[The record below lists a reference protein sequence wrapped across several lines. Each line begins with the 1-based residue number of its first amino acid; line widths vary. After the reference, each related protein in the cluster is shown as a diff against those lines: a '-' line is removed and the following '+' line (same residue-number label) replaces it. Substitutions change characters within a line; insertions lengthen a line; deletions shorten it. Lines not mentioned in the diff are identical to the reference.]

1 MLVNHAFDAPVLTAQ
16 EPETGSQVITTQPA
30 TLQPQSGFSV
40 SPVVPPDI
48 RPATTLGQP
57 TITKADLVTIPPVS
71 AEGPLLLSDVVAS
84 LYRAFPLIEIARIQE
99 LVARGEIQSALGAW
113 DTKLEYYSLNQP
125 LGFYETYRNG
135 IGVARQTWYG
145 GYIGAGYRVGRGT
158 FEPWYKERETNNG
171 GELKLALVQP
181 LLMGRAIDPQRVEL
195 FQANLRQ
202 QAVGPEIQFQI
213 LVASRDAAFAYW
225 DWVEQGNALVALREL
240 LDLALT
246 RDAELRL
253 ELEAGKGTEL
263 RVETNNVQ
271 IFERQLRYN
280 YAQMKFR
287 DASYKLALFL
297 RDEQGAPLVPPMD
310 WLPRAFPKISE
321 VEMKDL
327 EQSLGDALGARPE
340 LALINFDVQQTRLD
354 LDLARNQLL
363 PQVDFTVQGAQDM
376 GPRVSAS
383 NDKGEYELE
392 AGITGGVPI
401 QLNKARGKVQSLT
414 AKLSQLAQKQEF
426 FRNKVLTE
434 LGVARNQVQF
444 AFNNVQVSNSLLNSS
459 QRLLVLFEESTQSG
473 IVEFLLLLEQEA
485 KVTESQLKLLEA
497 ERMYFAS
504 LAAMQATLGLDP
516 LDQAELIIAQ

>member
-1 MLVNHAFDAPVLTAQ
+1 MPGFDGSSFPRFRNMATSERIPSHTRTGGQRQRRKGKRSQSAKAKVARCIAGFALLVNHAFDAAELMAQ

-30 TLQPQSGFSV
+30 TLQPQSGFAV
-40 SPVVPPDI
+40 SPVVPADI
-48 RPATTLGQP
+48 QPATTLGPP
-57 TITKADLVTIPPVS
+57 TVKKSDLITIPPVS

-271 IFERQLRYN
+271 IYERQLRYN

-310 WLPRAFPKISE
+310 WLPRAF
-321 VEMKDL
+321 
-327 EQSLGDALGARPE
+327 
-340 LALINFDVQQTRLD
+340 
-354 LDLARNQLL
+354 
-363 PQVDFTVQGAQDM
+363 
-376 GPRVSAS
+376 
-383 NDKGEYELE
+383 
-392 AGITGGVPI
+392 
-401 QLNKARGKVQSLT
+401 
-414 AKLSQLAQKQEF
+414 QK
-426 FRNKVLTE
+426 
-434 LGVARNQVQF
+434 
-444 AFNNVQVSNSLLNSS
+444 S
-459 QRLLVLFEESTQSG
+459 QRS
-473 IVEFLLLLEQEA
+473 
-485 KVTESQLKLLEA
+485 
-497 ERMYFAS
+497 R
-504 LAAMQATLGLDP
+504 
-516 LDQAELIIAQ
+516 

>member
-1 MLVNHAFDAPVLTAQ
+1 M
-16 EPETGSQVITTQPA
+16 
-30 TLQPQSGFSV
+30 
-40 SPVVPPDI
+40 
-48 RPATTLGQP
+48 
-57 TITKADLVTIPPVS
+57 
-71 AEGPLLLSDVVAS
+71 
-84 LYRAFPLIEIARIQE
+84 
-99 LVARGEIQSALGAW
+99 
-113 DTKLEYYSLNQP
+113 
-125 LGFYETYRNG
+125 
-135 IGVARQTWYG
+135 
-145 GYIGAGYRVGRGT
+145 
-158 FEPWYKERETNNG
+158 
-171 GELKLALVQP
+171 
-181 LLMGRAIDPQRVEL
+181 EL